1 MVPMS
6 DSRKLIRIDPVFDEP
21 ELVRTLFA
29 QHAPYP
35 AIAGYQ
41 LDRAHDTHPPSDETG
56 APIAQ
61 PWFRGNWAA
70 NGEPLV
76 PGVERILYNER
87 FIAAARAFFGP
98 RGFVPLSLW

>member
-1 MVPMS
+1 MRRTLTTNSMLPMS

-21 ELVRTLFA
+21 EQVRALFA

-41 LDRAHDTHPPSDETG
+41 LERAHDPDQPSDKTTEP
-56 APIAQ
+56 AAQ

-76 PGVERILYNER
+76 PGVEKILYNER
-87 FIAAARAFFGP
+87 FIDA
-98 RGFVPLSLW
+98 